1 MNEFNSKKQFV
12 AHMSSITRSDRITIA
27 TELYQLVQP
36 RLMDERIPGS
46 LRSHIAWVWNRIR
59 VKKRATDSALWQ
71 LWVMA
76 MKPTGDLKNWR
87 MPGNQCYR
95 VKPSSVQFPYS
106 RPRTTN
112 TRTRRATIRDCNG
125 DSVSRRWLDRFAP
138 HIRTQADWD
147 SGSIYRGNS
156 VKFSK

>member
-12 AHMSSITRSDRITIA
+12 GYMSSITRSERITIA
-27 TELYQLVQP
+27 TELYQVIQP

-46 LRSHIAWVWNRIR
+46 LRAHIAWVWNRIR
-59 VKKRATDSALWQ
+59 VKQRASDAYLWK

-76 MKPTGDLKNWR
+76 MKPEGDLKNWR

-95 VKPSSVQFPYS
+95 VQPSTEQFPYS
-106 RPRTTN
+106 RPRTTV
-112 TRTRRATIRDCNG
+112 TRTRRPSIRDCNG
-125 DSVSRRWLDRFAP
+125 NAVPRAWIDRFAP

-147 SGSIYRGNS
+147 AGSIYKNRTP
-156 VKFSK
+156 